1 MKKLIF
7 TLVFLPACLLSCHK
21 PVAAESKP
29 ISNDLL
35 LQHVMTALL
44 DSNRSVLE
52 VKDELLML
60 LDTMQQH
67 AMYHPQEEIRIG
79 AKSLAFVLGDLTLY
93 DESCTPKERQFY
105 QDTLALRLAD
115 IEGVWY
121 RTPKEQ
127 LTIGDSNA
135 VVVSTL
141 STDYLLYDE
150 NMTSHIL
157 RLMYY
162 QHKEDESMVFT
173 LPDDAAGI
181 ATIMFSDQLDGTL
194 IDSIRFNQDNC
205 LGLIKKA
212 DAGYSGMVF
221 GKDLIDEMKQHL
233 WMFVGYVDDDVTKPI
248 DDRLHQYQIL
258 LSYFQAA
265 YNNLSAE

>member
-7 TLVFLPACLLSCHK
+7 ILVLLPACLLSCHK
-21 PVAAESKP
+21 PVAAESNP
-29 ISNDLL
+29 IPSDLL
-35 LQHVMTALL
+35 LQHVMKALL

-67 AMYHPQEEIRIG
+67 AMYHPQEEIRVE
-79 AKSLAFVLGDLTLY
+79 AKSLAFVLGDLTLH
-93 DESCTPKERQFY
+93 DESCTQEERRFY
-105 QDTLALRLAD
+105 RDTLSLRIAD
-115 IEGVWY
+115 IQGVWY

-127 LTIGDSNA
+127 LAIGDSNA
-135 VVVSTL
+135 LVSTL

-150 NMTSHIL
+150 DMTSHIL

-162 QHKEDESMVFT
+162 GHKDDESMAIA
-173 LPDDAAGI
+173 LPDDAVGI

-194 IDSIRFNQDNC
+194 IDGVKFNQDNC
-205 LGLIKKA
+205 LRLINKA

-221 GKDLIDEMKQHL
+221 GKDLIKAMKQHL
-233 WMFVGYVDDDVTKPI
+233 WMFVVYIGSDETKTI
-248 DDRLHQYQIL
+248 DDRIYQYQIL
-258 LSYFQAA
+258 LNYFQEA
-265 YNNLSAE
+265 YNNLSIE